1 MPSKKSFDVVC
12 IGFTCVDEAI
22 TGLDSQALFRQPLM
36 PAKDVQFG
44 VGGDAANEATV
55 LARLGV
61 NTQLITKLG
70 GDFLGRMVLEHMQ
83 REGIDTQAIT
93 VDPAINTTIGVSII
107 GNGDDRYIIPV
118 GENRS
123 TAMLCESDIA
133 ENAFLGV
140 KVVSFAS
147 LFTMPRIDVQAM
159 TRIFHKVKSAGALL
173 CMDVKMEGHE
183 RLAEIAPALADVDY
197 IFPNFSEA
205 CLLTGEAEPEK
216 VARRFLDCGV
226 KTVVLKL
233 GLPGCYVRS
242 REEALWIPSYPA
254 DAVDSTGAGDN
265 FAAGF
270 ITGLIKGLST
280 MECAKYA
287 CAAASICVR
296 QVGSVSAIQNLPQLE
311 QVIAQGE
318 PDWANR
324 ASQVSLSWK
333 APDLTDLR

>member
-1 MPSKKSFDVVC
+1 MSTEKNFDVVC
-12 IGFTCVDEAI
+12 IGFTCVDEAVS
-22 TGLDSQALFRQPLM
+22 GLDAKNLFRRPLM
-36 PAKDVQFG
+36 PAKNVRFG

-61 NTQLITKLG
+61 KTRLMTKLG
-70 GDFLGRMVLEHMQ
+70 GDFLGRMVLEHAQ

-93 VDPAINTTIGVSII
+93 VDPTVDTTLGVAII
-107 GNGDDRYIIPV
+107 GNGDDRFIIPV
-118 GENRS
+118 NEKRS
-123 TAMLCESDIA
+123 TEMFCESDIDESMFQGA
-133 ENAFLGV
+133 

-147 LFTMPRIDVQAM
+147 LFTMPRIDTQAM
-159 TRIFHKVKSAGALL
+159 ARIFQKVKLAGALL
-173 CMDVKMEGHE
+173 CVDVKMEGRE
-183 RLAEIAPALADVDY
+183 RLEEIAPALADVDY

-205 CLLTGEAEPEK
+205 CLLTGEIEPQK
-216 VARRFLDCGV
+216 VAQRFLDCGV

-242 REEALWIPSYPA
+242 EAEELWIPSYPA

-270 ITGLIKGLST
+270 IVGLTKGLDT
-280 MECAKYA
+280 QKCAKYA

-296 QVGSVSAIQNLPQLE
+296 QVGSVSAVQSLPQLE

-318 PDWANR
+318 ADWENR
-324 ASQVSLSWK
+324 AGRVSQNWK
-333 APDLTDLR
+333 VPDLTDLR